1 MKTVVRNYSN
11 RGKSNPANDKG
22 LPFAVTGETVPELIK
37 KTNALLERGYDFK
50 TQFYQVIE
58 TRRNENVG
66 LNRRRFNQSS
76 RHNSDVGIRTRMLK
90 ELMYYECMMI
100 EVN

>member
-1 MKTVVRNYSN
+1 MKTVVRSYSN
-11 RGKSNPANDKG
+11 RGKVNPSNDKG
-22 LPFAVTGETVPELIK
+22 LPFAVTGGTVTELIK
-37 KTNALLERGYDFK
+37 KTDSLLERGYDFK

-58 TRRNENVG
+58 TRRNENCG
-66 LNRRRFNQSS
+66 LGRRRFNQSS

-100 EVN
+100 KAN